1 MQAPLE
7 EHWKAVKRILRY
19 LAGTLSMGLTIY
31 PSKCKNLLAYC
42 DADWASDCNDRR
54 STTGFCIFFGPNLVS
69 WASKKQQTVSLS
81 STESEYRSMASV
93 VADILWIKSLFREL
107 NIKIVTAPR
116 VLCDNQ
122 GAVFLSANPI
132 LHARTKHLEL
142 DLHFVREKAIRGEIQ
157 VQHIPASAQIAD
169 GFTKPLS
176 SVSFEDFRQNL
187 GVREYIKL
195 KGTIRDKG

>member
-1 MQAPLE
+1 M
-7 EHWKAVKRILRY
+7 
-19 LAGTLSMGLTIY
+19 T
-31 PSKCKNLLAYC
+31 
-42 DADWASDCNDRR
+42 
-54 STTGFCIFFGPNLVS
+54 
-69 WASKKQQTVSLS
+69 
-81 STESEYRSMASV
+81 SV
-93 VADILWIKSLFREL
+93 VADILCIKSLFREL

-122 GAVFLSANPI
+122 GAFFLSANPI
-132 LHARTKHLEL
+132 LHAKTKHLEL